1 MASTFLQ
8 YFKGALKI
16 VLVGDSKVGKTSLLS
31 RSHEL
36 YATFSDGCSFLKK
49 PYVHSEVYSPTVFET
64 CITNVDTEC
73 LGNYQANIW
82 DTGGYGVFRSVRP
95 LAYIDADVFM
105 MCFDITNRES
115 FENLTEVWLPE
126 IQSFQ
131 PNTPVLFVGM
141 KGDLRTISSNRE
153 SHCWVTVSEAE
164 SIAHQVGCAY
174 VETSAKTG
182 ENVTSAFANAVKIGH
197 INNKKLGGRKRM
209 KTEFADLY
217 LRSLTSISSPPQLT
231 TDPSTYVSD
240 FTRIL
245 EDVAYADILF
255 KFEDGSQSIPAHKI
269 VFWFHI
275 SAFRHAFFEK
285 NWNLCEK
292 FQDSFMIK
300 ETDFEGKTC
309 VVLKK
314 WFSHDIFVKI
324 LEFLYTGEVRISKN
338 SEHEE
343 IDKLLNVAKKLEVVK
358 LVDICEYLLD
368 VKDTLNHS
376 EMTEMSLLPKHTV
389 VKDFFLDDNMAL
401 YSDVTFII
409 EGTLVFA
416 HKAVLVARSP
426 VFAALL
432 SDKFADGRSPQV
444 ALPGVDY
451 RTFLAVLE
459 YLYTDNCTSLGN
471 IPVEDVLV
479 LADCLCLTRLVQ
491 ICEVQM
497 HKGLLN
503 MTKKD
508 LLDVL
513 AFSKMFNAKQV
524 TEWCLYV
531 IGLNFLKYESV
542 EKEFELIVSEH
553 SQFFEKH
560 CWPPQDHR
568 KVLKK
573 YRQSAKRNR
582 WDKRQLTQRGSSCL
596 PLNCHVM

>member
-141 KGDLRTISSNRE
+141 KGDLRTISSNSE
-153 SHCWVTVSEAE
+153 SLCWVTVSEAE

-217 LRSLTSISSPPQLT
+217 LRSLTSIS
-231 TDPSTYVSD
+231 
-240 FTRIL
+240 
-245 EDVAYADILF
+245 
-255 KFEDGSQSIPAHKI
+255 
-269 VFWFHI
+269 
-275 SAFRHAFFEK
+275 
-285 NWNLCEK
+285 
-292 FQDSFMIK
+292 
-300 ETDFEGKTC
+300 
-309 VVLKK
+309 
-314 WFSHDIFVKI
+314 
-324 LEFLYTGEVRISKN
+324 EVRISKN

-368 VKDTLNHS
+368 VKDALNHS
-376 EMTEMSLLPKHTV
+376 EVTEMSLLPKHTV